1 MEDFISSLTVR
12 LSPASKVL
20 HDKTTSE
27 FKSSLARW
35 SDIDVRVPY
44 AVVQPAG
51 EQDIVSTVREAVK
64 AGIPFVPAAGGHSPW
79 STIGQ
84 DGIIIDLSSYK
95 GISLH
100 PETNE
105 ATVKG
110 GTLMKEM
117 EVAFHPHKRFAG
129 TCGNGNTVGVIP
141 YYLGG
146 GISIYTPLI
155 GFGSGNLIAAK
166 LVNAKGELVDVSDTE
181 NSELLWAIRGAG
193 QFFGLVTEITIKT
206 YPYSLLG
213 NEAGQR
219 ICGTYIF
226 LPHQIDE
233 VCAAVEKVIQNDQYA
248 SAGHFM
254 VMQAPPE
261 LKQQVLFVA
270 PQVFCS
276 SDEAAKL
283 FQPLIDVGPL
293 QQATMPSTFDKHT
306 GQLDWVCAK
315 GDFKRFTQNG
325 LPDWN
330 RDNIK
335 KLAQLYLELVEN
347 CPDAVRSAYNVE
359 WHSPRKSQGGSE
371 TAFGHGSVDYWLNVL
386 SWYTDAKN
394 HDYVDAMDKKAQATT
409 RAGTNE
415 ADFVSYTNT
424 SRDDP
429 LEYRYKGTK
438 RIAKL
443 KALKAKHDPT
453 GVFTEQLL

>member
-1 MEDFISSLTVR
+1 MEGFIPSLRAR
-12 LSPASKVL
+12 LSPSSKVL
-20 HDKTTSE
+20 QDNTTSE

-44 AVVQPAG
+44 AIVQAAS
-51 EQDIVSTVREAVK
+51 EQDIVATVQGAVK
-64 AGIPFVPAAGGHSPW
+64 AGIPFVPASGGHSPW

-84 DGIIIDLSSYK
+84 EGIVIDLSRYK
-95 GISLH
+95 GVSLH

-110 GTLMKEM
+110 GTLMKEV
-117 EVAFHPHKRFAG
+117 EVALHPHERFAAV
-129 TCGNGNTVGVIP
+129 GNGNTVGVIP

-155 GFGSGNLIAAK
+155 GFGSDNLIAAK
-166 LVNAKGELVDVSDTE
+166 LVNAKGELVHVSETE
-181 NSELLWAIRGAG
+181 NPELLWALRGAG

-213 NEAGQR
+213 NKGGQR
-219 ICGTYIF
+219 ICGTYVF
-226 LPHQIDE
+226 LPHQIDQ
-233 VCAAVEKVIQNDQYA
+233 VCAAVETVIQNDRYA

-276 SDEAAKL
+276 SEEAAKI
-283 FQPLIDVGPL
+283 FQPLVDVGTL
-293 QQATMPSTFDKHT
+293 QQAIVPSTFEKHSD
-306 GQLDWVCAK
+306 QLDWVCAK

-330 RDNIK
+330 RENIK
-335 KLAQLYLELVEN
+335 KLAQLHAELVEN
-347 CPDAVRSAYNVE
+347 CPDAARSGYNIE
-359 WHSPRKSQGGSE
+359 WHSPRKPQGGPE

-394 HDYVDAMDKKAQATT
+394 HGYVDAMNKKAQGAT
-409 RAGTNE
+409 RAGTDE

-429 LEYRYKGTK
+429 LGYRYKGTE

-443 KALKAKHDPT
+443 RELKAKHDPT
-453 GVFTEQLL
+453 GVFTKQLL